1 MEVKILYQG
10 CSYRQESTKQA
21 EMERR
26 QKYKKQEDEREVIR
40 SSIRDKVGFHA
51 LVRFSKLHEE
61 ISESFSFS
69 SLKKFISLNFVRVMY
84 AISKIA

>member
-40 SSIRDKVGFHA
+40 SSIRDKVGVSCTGQIFKIA
-51 LVRFSKLHEE
+51 IGNIKEFLFLIIEE
-61 ISESFSFS
+61 IYFT
-69 SLKKFISLNFVRVMY
+69 
-84 AISKIA
+84 

>member
-40 SSIRDKVGFHA
+40 SSIRDKVWFHT
-51 LVRFSKLHEE
+51 LFL
-61 ISESFSFS
+61 
-69 SLKKFISLNFVRVMY
+69 SLNFVRVIY
-84 AISKIA
+84 AISTIA

>member
-1 MEVKILYQG
+1 MEVKIFYQG

-40 SSIRDKVGFHA
+40 SSIRDKVGSMFDG
-51 LVRFSKLHEE
+51 LRFSFLIYVKV
-61 ISESFSFS
+61 S
-69 SLKKFISLNFVRVMY
+69 SVPT
-84 AISKIA
+84 